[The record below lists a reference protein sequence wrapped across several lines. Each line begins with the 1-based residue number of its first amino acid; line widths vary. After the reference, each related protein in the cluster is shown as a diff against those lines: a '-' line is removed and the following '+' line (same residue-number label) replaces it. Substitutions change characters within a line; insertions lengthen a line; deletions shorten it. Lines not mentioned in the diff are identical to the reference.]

1 MSFVDVKNME
11 PTTFEDRYYDEYEYY
26 NLTDRYCGG
35 SSRKGRSHKNCATQR
50 DETRSEGRVRSMY
63 RTAYNG
69 NEPYPPEQVKETWK
83 DGPTTGPTSKGMKTG
98 FVE

>member
-35 SSRKGRSHKNCATQR
+35 SSRKGRTKQP
-50 DETRSEGRVRSMY
+50 G
-63 RTAYNG
+63 
-69 NEPYPPEQVKETWK
+69 
-83 DGPTTGPTSKGMKTG
+83 TGFKTPTSSSTQIPIQ
-98 FVE
+98 